1 MAEPTAEPTV
11 LRKDQLEISLHN
23 EKKLIKEGTIKDDN
37 PLDLSEPFRELCN
50 ACRKGDLKVCQEKI
64 TEGVNINA
72 RDPYDYTPLI
82 LVSDSKSPGNSPSN
96 APAEPLVLGHC
107 FSNRAHY
114 ASETRFKAKGY
125 FVPSLIIHGFKLHVQ
140 LTLGHLRRCL
150 YNALNDR
157 IRNLLLEYDYS
168 KSTDPLQ
175 PLAAHITSLLT
186 RDSPETSDIVVTA
199 GEEDVYLHKFIL
211 AARSPYFRKKLES
224 APETVTWKLPSAV
237 PPQSFGAAI
246 RYLYFGEAPRDLKTG
261 PGTGFTES
269 EVFVGI
275 DKIAK
280 YLEINALLDSILD
293 SGDRRLA
300 RQRRTLEL
308 AKGRDQLEEWFRT
321 NVLRNKMEVETSK
334 VDEIKWNHDNAIF
347 ADVLLQADEL
357 PEDED
362 LDDTLQT
369 DEGTD
374 SSTIPV
380 GPVDSSSTSKKSAP
394 KSVIFPCHRAMLLRS
409 EFFLTMFSSSFREA
423 HLKEHLNVIS
433 VDCSPE
439 VLEIILTFLYTER
452 ADFPLDIAVDVL
464 FAADMLFIEKLKTKA
479 AVVIGTLGNG
489 DMSQAEAAKTR
500 GTQEEDDLDIYAII
514 RAAWLTRVQRLEEFA
529 ARYLAYRLEAHIDSP
544 EFSDLI
550 QESAARIQGRQET
563 DSIEL
568 LDDIRFYLGERFR
581 LRFDDAGLE
590 EMMEEETRQQQEKE
604 DHDDHV
610 DKAVNAIENG
620 TAELELENKHN
631 AQSAET
637 TPEQLDQDK
646 SDHAPVIKTLDGQVV
661 DDEFSKDA
669 MDYEILLDKL
679 DKILEDLDLD
689 A

>member
-1 MAEPTAEPTV
+1 MDEPKV

-82 LVSDSKSPGNSPSN
+82 LAS
-96 APAEPLVLGHC
+96 LCGH
-107 FSNRAHY
+107 Y
-114 ASETRFKAKGY
+114 E
-125 FVPSLIIHGFKLHVQ
+125 VVQ
-140 LTLGHLRRCL
+140 LLLESGALCERDTFQGERCL

-175 PLAAHITSLLT
+175 PLAAHVTSLLT
-186 RDSPETSDIVVTA
+186 RESPVTSDIVVAA
-199 GEEDVYLHKFIL
+199 GDESLHLHKFIL
-211 AARSPYFRKKLES
+211 AARSPYFRNKLAT
-224 APETVTWKLPSAV
+224 APDTSIWRLPSTI
-237 PPQSFGAAI
+237 PPEAFGTAI
-246 RYLYFGEAPRDLKTG
+246 KYLYFGEAPRDIRSG

-269 EVFVGI
+269 EVFSNI

-280 YLEINALLDSILD
+280 HLEINTLLDSILD

-300 RQRRTLEL
+300 RQRRTLEV
-308 AKGRDQLEEWFRT
+308 AKGRDQLEQWFRA
-321 NVLRNKMEVETSK
+321 NVLQHKVTLETSRA
-334 VDEIKWNHDNAIF
+334 DEVRWDRDNPIF
-347 ADVLLQADEL
+347 ADVLLRA
-357 PEDED
+357 DED
-362 LDDTLQT
+362 LDDV
-369 DEGTD
+369 DELSDHKATNGD
-374 SSTIPV
+374 SVTPRV
-380 GPVDSSSTSKKSAP
+380 QKS
-394 KSVIFPCHRAMLLRS
+394 ILFPCHRAMLLRS
-409 EFFLTMFSSSFREA
+409 EFFQTMFTSPFREA
-423 HLKEHLNVIS
+423 HMKDHLNIIPL
-433 VDCSPE
+433 DCSPD
-439 VLEIILTFLYTER
+439 VLEIVLTFLYTER

-479 AVVIGTLGNG
+479 AVVISTLGSGN
-489 DMSQAEAAKTR
+489 MSQAEAARTR
-500 GTQEEDDLDIYAII
+500 GTKEEDDLDIYAII

-544 EFSDLI
+544 EFSELI

-581 LRFDDAGLE
+581 LRFDDAGID
-590 EMMEEETRQQQEKE
+590 EMMEEEAKQESAAQQAQAPVAEGQGDE
-604 DHDDHV
+604 QNGVDAAV
-610 DKAVNAIENG
+610 DKVAEGVQSLDLSSTKDEQPLRPISMNG
-620 TAELELENKHN
+620 ESTDP
-631 AQSAET
+631 Q
-637 TPEQLDQDK
+637 Q
-646 SDHAPVIKTLDGQVV
+646 PVIRTLDGEVVV
-661 DDEFSKDA
+661 DEFDQDA
-669 MDYEILLDKL
+669 LNYQILMDKL
-679 DKILEDLDLD
+679 DRILETLNLD